1 MPISLW
7 QMMQIWDFDRPST
20 RREKNKINLWFSL
33 LWKSPFLQHQQECDA
48 GWMWVQDSPSV
59 MLANVALFLCFF
71 TDLCLCESSLRQR
84 SSFFLYSRVWNHNQL
99 LCASI
104 RLLKLHVALVLGF
117 CLQVNYIRW
126 DLSMG
131 QGFML
136 WRWGKG
142 NDLGNS
148 CALHLTLPTH
158 FVLSVQQFLR
168 PMLRTRIGNWSG
180 FMKKKVAKEWSC
192 VFTAGP
198 LSKVSDPCTIKGV
211 HCSKWMGTSSSTGL
225 SVGTSM
231 ADLLKHCLEVMLLKA
246 CLPSSFSFTSL
257 K

>member
-1 MPISLW
+1 MIFASLKVSFPATPTGMW
-7 QMMQIWDFDRPST
+7 CWVNVGAGLSICHACQCCFVSVFLHRLMLVWELSEAEI
-20 RREKNKINLWFSL
+20 L
-33 LWKSPFLQHQQECDA
+33 LFFCTVGFEIITSSC
-48 GWMWVQDSPSV
+48 V
-59 MLANVALFLCFF
+59 LASDV
-71 TDLCLCESSLRQR
+71 
-84 SSFFLYSRVWNHNQL
+84 
-99 LCASI
+99 
-104 RLLKLHVALVLGF
+104 LKLHVALVLGF
-117 CLQVNYIRW
+117 CLQVNYIHW

-142 NDLGNS
+142 NDLENS

-158 FVLSVQQFLR
+158 FVLSVQQFPR

-211 HCSKWMGTSSSTGL
+211 HCSKWMRTSSSTGL

-231 ADLLKHCLEVMLLKA
+231 ADLLKHCLEVMLWRLVF
-246 CLPSSFSFTSL
+246 LPVSL
-257 K
+257 SHH

>member
-1 MPISLW
+1 MLG
-7 QMMQIWDFDRPST
+7 
-20 RREKNKINLWFSL
+20 
-33 LWKSPFLQHQQECDA
+33 EC
-48 GWMWVQDSPSV
+48 GCRTLHLSCLP
-59 MLANVALFLCFF
+59 MLLCF
-71 TDLCLCESSLRQR
+71 CVSSQTYACVRALWGRDPP
-84 SSFFLYSRVWNHNQL
+84 FFLYSRVWNHNQL

-117 CLQVNYIRW
+117 CLQVNYIHW

-142 NDLGNS
+142 NDLENS

-158 FVLSVQQFLR
+158 FVLSVQQFPR

-211 HCSKWMGTSSSTGL
+211 HCSKWMRTSSSTGL

-231 ADLLKHCLEVMLLKA
+231 ADLLKHCLEVMLWRLVF
-246 CLPSSFSFTSL
+246 LPVSL
-257 K
+257 SHH